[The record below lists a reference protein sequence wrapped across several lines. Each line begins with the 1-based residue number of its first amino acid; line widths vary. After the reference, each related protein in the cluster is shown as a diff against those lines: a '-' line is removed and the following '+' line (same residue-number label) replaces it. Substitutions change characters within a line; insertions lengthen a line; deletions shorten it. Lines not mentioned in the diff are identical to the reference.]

1 MHHAYLTTASRG
13 FSPRKTCGER
23 DWMVN
28 QLVWGK
34 FVSTVLC
41 GRGFAYE
48 VLQYVKFTQ
57 LELEKKSHDKAILHF
72 SYI

>member
-1 MHHAYLTTASRG
+1 
-13 FSPRKTCGER
+13 
-23 DWMVN
+23 MVN

-41 GRGFAYE
+41 GRGFAYK

-57 LELEKKSHDKAILHF
+57 LELEEKSHDKAILHF